1 MTPQFL
7 PGFGTEDIPS
17 VITNLAEMSIDEQW
31 QYFQD
36 TVDIDSVEA
45 LNDDQLKKAVLE
57 NLEFISSMSV
67 QEYTLYQKWL
77 EIKLKYPT
85 MEI

>member
-45 LNDDQLKKAVLE
+45 LNNEQLKKAVLE
-57 NLEFISSMSV
+57 NLEFISSI
-67 QEYTLYQKWL
+67 
-77 EIKLKYPT
+77 IKHGY
-85 MEI
+85 IR